1 MKISLIFILLMAA
14 CTTEPVEIHDDN
26 AVLHTLLNMGTG
38 TIEIKDCV
46 DLPDSIC
53 VWEDGRITL
62 LNLFNMELN
71 ETIPDEIGNL
81 TELKQLGLKSNNFN
95 GEIPESIGELTNL
108 TQLSLSNNL
117 LSGSLPESLG
127 NLSILN
133 ILDVS
138 NNNLES
144 SIPST
149 IGNLSEL
156 NTFLVNSNNFLGSI
170 PESLCDIGNLDVSN
184 NQFCESQP
192 YCIDTPELMG
202 YQSCECSTNEEVIN
216 GYCYSQTDLTILSKI
231 ISNADSINMNLDI
244 DSSGIVD
251 PLELGIQKWHSGRL
265 KQLNCY
271 WEAENCNLS
280 GSIPESIGNLT
291 ELTNLD
297 LQNNKLTGELPES
310 ISNLTNLTNLN
321 ISENQLDG
329 SIPDDICTIYSDST
343 DMDVSNNKFCPPLP
357 DCIDTPDLL
366 GYQECE
372 DCGEGLTQLNGYCYS
387 QIDLDLLQIL
397 IVNSNP
403 DSLNITMDADTIA
416 GVQPL
421 ELGIQEWRAS
431 RIEILDCFW
440 GYEYCNLSSELPTAI
455 SNLDSLKYL
464 DLQHNNLRGELPESI
479 GDLTNLTYLNIS
491 ENQLEGIIPESTC
504 NLSNLQWDSTFSN
517 TASTLFNNQLCP
529 PYPDCDE
536 GPITSEEEQDTSE
549 CVE

>member
-1 MKISLIFILLMAA
+1 LILL
-14 CTTEPVEIHDDN
+14 
-26 AVLHTLLNMGTG
+26 
-38 TIEIKDCV
+38 
-46 DLPDSIC
+46 
-53 VWEDGRITL
+53 
-62 LNLFNMELN
+62 
-71 ETIPDEIGNL
+71 
-81 TELKQLGLKSNNFN
+81 
-95 GEIPESIGELTNL
+95 
-108 TQLSLSNNL
+108 
-117 LSGSLPESLG
+117 
-127 NLSILN
+127 
-133 ILDVS
+133 DVG
-138 NNNLES
+138 NNNLED
-144 SIPST
+144 SISST
-149 IGNLSEL
+149 IENLSGL
-156 NTFLVNSNNFLGSI
+156 HTFLVNSNNFSGSI
-170 PESLCDIGNLDVSN
+170 PESLCDIENLDVSN
-184 NQFCESQP
+184 NQFCASQP
-192 YCIDTPELMG
+192 FCIDTPELMG
-202 YQSCECSTNEEVIN
+202 YQSCECTTAKEMIN
-216 GYCYSQTDLTILSKI
+216 GYCYSQSDLTILSEI

-440 GYEYCNLSSELPTAI
+440 GSEYCNLSSELPTAI

-529 PYPDCDE
+529 PYPNCDE